1 MNLKEAYVQKGLA
14 AIVVAAALAWL
25 IFFSGFLP
33 FSRYRTKAEVE
44 KLKQELQ
51 VAAGELQRAKTA
63 AQSLPA
69 VEAEIKA
76 LEERWTLLSA
86 LLPKSTE
93 MSSLLTAITTA
104 GMRAGVEF
112 TLFEPGSPEPSGL
125 YVHYPIK
132 VSVVGTYHQVGR
144 FLDNLCNMERL
155 FGVSNLVI
163 IQNKGEK
170 EEATVEASAT
180 ISAYTYAEKPAG
192 ETAAK
197 ESKRKADNKTVNRT
211 TKKK

>member
-1 MNLKEAYVQKGLA
+1 MNLKEPYVQKGLA
-14 AIVVAAALAWL
+14 AIVVAIALTWL
-25 IFFSGFLP
+25 IFFTGFLP

-51 VAAGELQRAKTA
+51 VAAGDLQRAKAA

-69 VEAEIKA
+69 VEAEIKG
-76 LEERWTLLSA
+76 LEEKWTLLSG

-112 TLFEPGSPEPSGL
+112 TLFEPGAPEPSGL

-132 VSVVGTYHQVGR
+132 VSVLGTYHQVGR

-163 IQNKGEK
+163 IQNKVEK
-170 EEATVEASAT
+170 QEATVEASAT

-192 ETAAK
+192 ETAK
-197 ESKRKADNKTVNRT
+197 ESKRKTDNKTASKT